1 MEDASAVDLD
11 WFWRGWF
18 YTTDHVDIALT
29 DLKWYELNTQNPELE
44 KAFLQQ
50 KNGQKDEFI
59 GVTRN
64 VSAITQ
70 TVNERDDQIDDFYAK
85 RNIYAV
91 DALDRKDYENFVA
104 KTTAEDLAYL
114 NAGKQLYELT
124 FENFGGLV
132 MPLIIE
138 ATFADGSS
146 KVERIPAEIWRIEEL
161 KVSKVF
167 VYDQPVVAFRL
178 DPFLETADTDLDN
191 NSWPRVMTP
200 TRYQLYRQEQ
210 KKENPMQR
218 QLRLEQLERG
228 N

>member
-18 YTTDHVDIALT
+18 YSTDHVDIAVT
-29 DLKWYELNTQNPELE
+29 DVKWFELNTQNPELE

-50 KNGQKDEFI
+50 KDAQKDVFI
-59 GVTRN
+59 GDTRN
-64 VSAITQ
+64 KTAISQ
-70 TVNERDDQIDDFYAK
+70 TVNERDAQIDDFYAK

-91 DALDRKDYENFVA
+91 DAIDRKDYQTFVS
-104 KTTAEDLAYL
+104 KTSAEDLAYL

-124 FENFGGLV
+124 FENLGGLV

-138 ATFADGSS
+138 ATFADGST

-167 VYDQPVVAFRL
+167 VYDQPVVSFRL

-191 NSWPRVMTP
+191 NTWPRVMLP
-200 TRYQLYRQEQ
+200 TRYQLYKQES
-210 KKENPMQR
+210 KRENPMQR
-218 QLRLEQLERG
+218 QQRLEQMQGG

>member
-1 MEDASAVDLD
+1 M
-11 WFWRGWF
+11 FWAQDPLNGSP
-18 YTTDHVDIALT
+18 
-29 DLKWYELNTQNPELE
+29 LKMYLIFMAKMAINRTA
-44 KAFLQQ
+44 KA
-50 KNGQKDEFI
+50 
-59 GVTRN
+59 R
-64 VSAITQ
+64 
-70 TVNERDDQIDDFYAK
+70 
-85 RNIYAV
+85 
-91 DALDRKDYENFVA
+91 
-104 KTTAEDLAYL
+104 
-114 NAGKQLYELT
+114 
-124 FENFGGLV
+124 
-132 MPLIIE
+132 P
-138 ATFADGSS
+138 
-146 KVERIPAEIWRIEEL
+146 